1 MESFEFTFQLSLVQA
16 LAAQAAAL
24 GITTEDLQSLQTESG
39 DNLESE
45 S

>member
-1 MESFEFTFQLSLVQA
+1 MKLRLSLQLATVQA
-16 LAAQAAAL
+16 MAAQAAAL

-39 DNLESE
+39 ENLEQE